1 MLITGNPP
9 GDFINGCLNKS
20 DGTAIYI
27 IKKAEKMITERYI
40 INFYSIGDKRF
51 GIEEVKR
58 IWINAAIKENERCG
72 VFNKRR
78 D

>member
-1 MLITGNPP
+1 
-9 GDFINGCLNKS
+9 
-20 DGTAIYI
+20 
-27 IKKAEKMITERYI
+27 MITERYI

-72 VFNKRR
+72 VFINGLIEHM
-78 D
+78 